1 MLLGG
6 RAADLLGRRRVLV
19 AGTFV
24 FGASSL
30 AGGLAQNSGTVIG
43 SRLAQGIGAA
53 MMLPAALSILTTTF
67 RDGPERYKA
76 LGAWGGMAGLGSAA
90 GVLLGGL
97 LTQGPGWRWV
107 FLVKP
112 PLVASV
118 VAGAF
123 ILLADGRR
131 RGRAGPLSP
140 PRVPGRGP
148 RGWSAPP
155 PWAGARPAR
164 SERSPG
170 PLPCWPRSWSTSSAA
185 RTRCCRCRYSAS
197 KGWPPP
203 TSRSSSALPACSQC

>member
-76 LGAWGGMAGLGSAA
+76 LGAWGGMAGLGSPA
-90 GVLLGGL
+90 GGFLGGL
-97 LTQGPGWRWV
+97 LTPGPRSPWGV
-107 FLVKP
+107 LGAPTP
-112 PLVASV
+112 PAAAIVR
-118 VAGAF
+118 AGAF
-123 ILLADGRR
+123 SLPAAAR
-131 RGRAGPLSP
+131 RGGRLPHFATPGALLP
-140 PRVPGRGP
+140 P
-148 RGWSAPP
+148 
-155 PWAGARPAR
+155 
-164 SERSPG
+164 PG
-170 PLPCWPRSWSTSSAA
+170 PLLLVSALARAPAVGWGSARTIGTLAGSAA
-185 RTRCCRCRYSAS
+185 LLAAFVVNEQ
-197 KGWPPP
+197 
-203 TSRSSSALPACSQC
+203 RS